1 MTSRRRQVKGLALER
16 AMSHYEEKD
25 MSDPEIAFSLQCLTV
40 DRLLLQRQA
49 SSVYAVYRIS
59 SIANGSKAEHT
70 PTVCAPM
77 TSSNGVAIVQISEIR
92 EELGHVCN
100 ERQEGRA
107 PYFHGTLQV
116 NIAPIRFFHARPTGS
131 MPE

>member
-77 TSSNGVAIVQISEIR
+77 TGSNGVAIVQISEIR
-92 EELGHVCN
+92 VELGHVCN
-100 ERQEGRA
+100 ERTETVHLYSCGK
-107 PYFHGTLQV
+107 LQV
-116 NIAPIRFFHARPTGS
+116 NITTIRSF
-131 MPE
+131 MPY